1 MGNRSYGRIVRVTTT
16 TELGGKKP
24 EISTYVV
31 AEPDRELAIALVKQ
45 VVHANNVV
53 EVIGRASEQL
63 LKTFNLEPGEVK
75 RA

>member
-1 MGNRSYGRIVRVTTT
+1 
-16 TELGGKKP
+16 
-24 EISTYVV
+24 
-31 AEPDRELAIALVKQ
+31 LAIALVKQ